1 MLNLCDF
8 SKRLKNARLMKGW
21 SMDELCL
28 HMEPAVSKMTISRFE
43 KGELKPNAT
52 HLRALSDA
60 LELPSDYFLRPLK
73 FQMEVVRFRKKDR
86 VSEKVKKMIEHVSA
100 DLIERYV
107 ELEEMCGMRSKERI
121 TKYCVKDLIDA
132 KCAAKNLR
140 KEWNLEDGCIG
151 NVVELLEKH
160 GVVVIELED
169 IPGFDGLSAWVND
182 IYPIVVLAK
191 NDYPERKR
199 LTAFHEL
206 GHLVLN
212 IDSALLPRKIENICN
227 SFASEML
234 LPETALRKHLDLGK
248 KDYSFYDIWPIQM
261 EFGISF
267 DAIMHKMKECGII
280 TEKRYTGY
288 RIYKNK
294 NPGYKKLV
302 EKNFWHEEHS
312 SRLFRLVI
320 FALNKGLITVS
331 KAATLL
337 GENLDFV
344 AKEFAF

>member
-1 MLNLCDF
+1 MLDLSDF

-43 KGELKPNAT
+43 KGELKPNPI
-52 HLRALSDA
+52 HLRALSEA

-73 FQMEVVRFRKKDR
+73 FQMETVRFRKKDR

-107 ELEEMCGMRSKERI
+107 ELEETCGMRSKEKMPRYHVEDLVNA
-121 TKYCVKDLIDA
+121 KY
-132 KCAAKNLR
+132 AAQNLR

-160 GVVVIELED
+160 GVVVIELEE

-199 LTAFHEL
+199 LTALHEL

-212 IDSALLPRKIENICN
+212 IDSALLQRKVENICN
-227 SFASEML
+227 CFASEML
-234 LPETALRKHLDLGK
+234 LPETVLRKHLGLGK
-248 KDYSFYDIWPIQM
+248 NDYSFYDIRPIQM
-261 EFGISF
+261 AFGISF
-267 DAIMHKMKECGII
+267 DAIMHKMKECGLI
-280 TEKRYTGY
+280 TEKRYAGY

-294 NPGYKKLV
+294 NPDYKELV
-302 EKNFWHEEHS
+302 ERNFWHEEHS
-312 SRLFRLVI
+312 DRLFRFVF

-331 KAATLL
+331 KAAALL
-337 GENLDFV
+337 GKNIDFV
-344 AKEFAF
+344 VKEFAL